1 MLGGL
6 ENDTVSFLL
15 LNASKSSVH
24 IKRNSDYLHNRVR
37 QCYAL
42 FPQIYYNIKRDN
54 RRNSYNQIHSS
65 DVYRNFYLIIT

>member
-1 MLGGL
+1 MLGSL
-6 ENDTVSFLL
+6 ENDTVSFSL

-42 FPQIYYNIKRDN
+42 FPQIYYNIKKEGQALNLSRK
-54 RRNSYNQIHSS
+54 
-65 DVYRNFYLIIT
+65 T